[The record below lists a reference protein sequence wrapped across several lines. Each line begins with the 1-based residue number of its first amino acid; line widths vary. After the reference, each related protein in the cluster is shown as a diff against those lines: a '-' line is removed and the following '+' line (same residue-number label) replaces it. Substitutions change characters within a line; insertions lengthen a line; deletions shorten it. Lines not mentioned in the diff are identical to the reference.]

1 MCVSAHVDPEWGKTG
16 DVRDARGTVDGE
28 SAGMVVEWK
37 VGMTPMKNGT
47 QSYLYHREKDKH
59 RAVEELMMNDGLS

>member
-1 MCVSAHVDPEWGKTG
+1 MCVSAHEDPEQGKTG
-16 DVRDARGTVDGE
+16 DVRDARSTVDGE

-37 VGMTPMKNGT
+37 AGVTPAKSGT

-59 RAVEELMMNDGLS
+59 RVVEELMMNDGLS